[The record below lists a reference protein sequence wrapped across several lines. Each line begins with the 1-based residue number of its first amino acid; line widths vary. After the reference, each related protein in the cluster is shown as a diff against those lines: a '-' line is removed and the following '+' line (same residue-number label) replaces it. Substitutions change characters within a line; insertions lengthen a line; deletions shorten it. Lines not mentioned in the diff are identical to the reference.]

1 MFEDAYRKLDKISDI
16 WRNYI
21 WNYKF
26 CRNKINFK
34 EDQKSNY
41 FGDILGYFSDTFRVL
56 NRSLDSDEFIDV
68 FENTISFLQAIYIQ
82 QDFIEEYHYI
92 FGTLIDKGELKT
104 DDNYTINRNIR
115 NEIIGHPIRKTIV
128 PKKEEEIQNC
138 ESCGQKL
145 PGIKQQKVLLSSTIF
160 SNRTNS
166 NQISYLKYHRSNN
179 YKFTEEKHSREEIK
193 ERHNN
198 FLNTHFD
205 IIISKLKS
213 ILSLY
218 STELLN
224 IINIQKKIPLERLI
238 NIIEQKFE
246 YITTTNTLYK
256 REHLLMLLK
265 KEKEHQRYKIAL
277 DEFYSDLNTY
287 LKESIESIDELVND
301 RDFYSR
307 EKPNDT
313 SDIEVVF
320 VDDTAEFSLPNNRAR
335 IKKIEK
341 PSYTYELGKLVEPDR
356 QNYDFF
362 SELLKSRCEGMTE
375 VIEEIEYL
383 EKNKYNEFEYYSSYI
398 YLRKLLKAD
407 E

>member
-1 MFEDAYRKLDKISDI
+1 MFEEAKKKLDKISDI

-26 CRNKINFK
+26 CRNKINFR

-92 FGTLIDKGELKT
+92 FGTLIDKGKLKA

-115 NEIIGHPIRKTIV
+115 NEIIGHPIRKIIV
-128 PKKEEEIQNC
+128 PKNEEEIQSC

-145 PGIKQQKVLLSSTIF
+145 PGLKQQKVLLSSTLF
-160 SNRTNS
+160 SNSTNS
-166 NQISYLKYHRSNN
+166 KQISYLKYHRSNN
-179 YKFTEEKHSREEIK
+179 YKFREEKHLRIEIK
-193 ERHNN
+193 ERHNS

-205 IIISKLKS
+205 IIASKLKS

-218 STELLN
+218 SMELLK
-224 IINIQKKIPLERLI
+224 IQDVKSKIPLERLI

-246 YITTTNTLYK
+246 YITKTDSLYK
-256 REHLLMLLK
+256 REHLLKLLQ
-265 KEKEHQRYKIAL
+265 KEQDHKRYKIAL
-277 DEFYSDLNTY
+277 KGFYTDLDIY
-287 LKESIESIDELVND
+287 LKESIASIDELVKEK
-301 RDFYSR
+301 DFYSR
-307 EKPNDT
+307 EKSTTTQN
-313 SDIEVVF
+313 IEVVF
-320 VDDTAEFSLPNNRAR
+320 VDDISKLNLPKN
-335 IKKIEK
+335 KDEKIRK
-341 PSYTYELGKLVEPDR
+341 PSFTYELGKLAEPDR
-356 QNYDFF
+356 GNYDFF

-375 VIEEIEYL
+375 VLKEIEYL
-383 EKNKYNEFEYYSSYI
+383 ENNKQNEFEYYSSYI